1 MAKPRPEKPI
11 QTPPQQR
18 PDSDSATADTDLGA
32 FGDQLRRLYDDTV
45 QEPIPDEMKDLLD
58 RLEREEDEGDGKR
71 H

>member
-11 QTPPQQR
+11 KTSPQQR
-18 PDSDSATADTDLGA
+18 PESESADTEADLGA
-32 FGDQLRRLYDDTV
+32 FGEQLRRLYDDTV

-58 RLEREEDEGDGKR
+58 QLEREEDEGDGKR